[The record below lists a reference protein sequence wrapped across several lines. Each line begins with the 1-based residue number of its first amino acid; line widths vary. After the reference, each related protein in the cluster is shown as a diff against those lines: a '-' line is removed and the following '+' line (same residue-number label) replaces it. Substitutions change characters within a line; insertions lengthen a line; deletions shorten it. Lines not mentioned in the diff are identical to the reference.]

1 MPRSIAISEN
11 LTPDSSRSFVHFMQ
25 WIQTDINVMSS
36 CSLSLRV
43 GHFLQKLVATLVTKS
58 RAFVEQI
65 RFFTIFSWSRRS
77 TLFWASWFQFTLKE
91 FLGPLWHIIVIV
103 CCCRPPPRSQNLAVK
118 ISLVSS
124 ADCFFSM
131 CSQLSFTPW
140 LLTWHN
146 VKYINVCKLLSYWR
160 QSVTHVSITL
170 ACAGCS
176 SEFESK
182 IFDHKPPKCVMS

>member
-1 MPRSIAISEN
+1 MFSKSTGRTFSSEACSNISHKIPRFCRTNKVLYHFQLITPLYIILSQLIPVHSERVFR
-11 LTPDSSRSFVHFMQ
+11 TFV
-25 WIQTDINVMSS
+25 TYYCD
-36 CSLSLRV
+36 CLL
-43 GHFLQKLVATLVTKS
+43 
-58 RAFVEQI
+58 
-65 RFFTIFSWSRRS
+65 FS
-77 TLFWASWFQFTLKE
+77 
-91 FLGPLWHIIVIV
+91 P
-103 CCCRPPPRSQNLAVK
+103 PPPRSQNLAVK